1 MCAGKVAV
9 ALLEAE
15 NVPGFFSRR
24 LEVPDLLAD
33 ELKSREDAPEL
44 HAVSLGHRVDHI
56 RRNDRRHGY
65 GLFGHVTVRDAALAD
80 IIEQDHTHLVAGNE
94 PVAALVVGNGRAAAV
109 AVRVGAK

>member
-56 RRNDRRHGY
+56 CRNDRRHGY
-65 GLFGHVTVRDAALAD
+65 GLFGHMAVCDAALAD
-80 IIEQDHTHLVAGNE
+80 IIEQDHAHFVAGNE
-94 PVAALVVGNGRAAAV
+94 PVAALVVGNGRTAAV

>member
-15 NVPGFFSRR
+15 NVPGFFSSR
-24 LEVPDLLAD
+24 LEVSDLLAD
-33 ELKSREDAPEL
+33 ELKAREDAPEL
-44 HAVSLGHRVDHI
+44 HAVSLGHRVHHI

-80 IIEQDHTHLVAGNE
+80 IIEQDHAHFVAGNE